1 MKRISSFAL
10 AFVLVS
16 SLGAF
21 AADKSGEK
29 SKDTQKTKVDK
40 PVKASQKPEKAS
52 RQVVLTGS
60 YLKRDINRSGVVTD
74 GSNPVV
80 VLDSEAIKNSGAGDL
95 RQLLLFR
102 GVSR

>member
-1 MKRISSFAL
+1 MKRISSIAF

-21 AADKSGEK
+21 AADKSAEK
-29 SKDTQKTKVDK
+29 PKDSRQTKVNK
-40 PVKASQKPEKAS
+40 SAKTSQKPEKAA
-52 RQVVLTGS
+52 RQVALTGS
-60 YLKRDINRSGVVTD
+60 YIKRDINRSGVVTD

-95 RQLLLFR
+95 RELLLFR
-102 GVSR
+102 GISR